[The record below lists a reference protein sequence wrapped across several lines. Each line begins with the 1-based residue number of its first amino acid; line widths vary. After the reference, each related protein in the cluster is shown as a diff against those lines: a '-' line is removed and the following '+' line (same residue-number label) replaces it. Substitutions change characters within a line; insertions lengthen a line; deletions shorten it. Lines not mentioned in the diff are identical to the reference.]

1 MFGRLSKQPQ
11 EAPSAPA
18 GPLDRIGRRTSGE
31 ARTETAAAPADRAA
45 RLASAAAALSE
56 AVEPRLRAMVKAGAP
71 AGEITR
77 QAGQLAQAHFRGNGV
92 LLAPLE
98 LRGYVADVLRPVLPA
113 TSFSAPA
120 ATEAEAP
127 EPVAVP
133 AEAHRA
139 VTTPDLSERSAQAS
153 RLAAARPVEIAA
165 KSDAADRSASRLSR
179 SKVDQARRA
188 VQPGVMTRIDL
199 AAAVSLPR
207 KELVRQLEGLVAE
220 LLVEHRLQLNRPE
233 QDDLVYQ
240 IVNDMMGLGPLE
252 PLLEDEAITDIMI
265 NGPKQ
270 IYVERAGKL
279 DLTSVTFE
287 DNAHL
292 LNICNRIVSRIG
304 RRVDESSPICDARL
318 LDGSRVNIIIPPL
331 AIDGASVSIRK
342 FGKRQ
347 IGFDQMVHQ
356 GNISAA
362 MATVLRIAARCRLN
376 LVVSGGTGSGKTT
389 LLNALSGMIDNGER
403 VVTIEDA
410 AELRMQQP
418 HVVRL
423 ETRPAN
429 LEGNGEVNMRDLV
442 KNALRMRP
450 DRIILGEV
458 RGPEAIDLLQA
469 MNTGHDGSMG
479 TLHCQPPARGPDAAR
494 EHGDHGRGQPAA
506 QGDPQPD
513 RGLAAD
519 DRADQPH
526 ARRRAP
532 HHAHHRGDGH
542 GRRGRHHPGPVHLRV
557 QGRDPRRQACRRLQE
572 LRPAPALPVA
582 RRLLRSRQGADG
594 GDGMNGAGLD
604 LGTVT
609 IVVAIGAGLTFLALC
624 VVFGGFFAERR
635 LRDRLEDIE
644 TRALTGSRS
653 LQMATLRRVER
664 QGRLPTLDRLLWRWF
679 PNASSDPPE
688 AGRRRAPT

>member
-11 EAPSAPA
+11 ESPDAPS
-18 GPLDRIGRRTSGE
+18 GPLDRIGRRTSPE
-31 ARTETAAAPADRAA
+31 ARSDTAAPADRSA
-45 RLASAAAALSE
+45 RLASAAAALNE
-56 AVEPRLRAMVKAGAP
+56 AVEPRLRALIKAGAP
-71 AGEITR
+71 AGEVTR
-77 QAGQLAQAHFRGNGV
+77 QAGLLAQAHFRGNGV

-120 ATEAEAP
+120 APEPEAALPAPTPAAPVEAP
-127 EPVAVP
+127 QAVAP
-133 AEAHRA
+133 
-139 VTTPDLSERSAQAS
+139 PDLSAQAA
-153 RLAAARPVEIAA
+153 RLAAVRPAEPAA
-165 KSDAADRSASRLSR
+165 KPEAADKSASRLSR
-179 SKVDQARRA
+179 SKIDQARRA

-207 KELVRQLEGLVAE
+207 KELVRQLESVVAE

-233 QDDLVYQ
+233 QDDVVYQ

-252 PLLEDEAITDIMI
+252 PLLEDDAITDIMI

-270 IYVERAGKL
+270 IYVERGGKL

-389 LLNALSGMIDNGER
+389 LLNALSGMVDNGER

-410 AELRMQQP
+410 AELRLQQP

-479 TLHCQPPARGPDAAR
+479 TLHANRPR
-494 EHGDHGRGQPAA
+494 E
-506 QGDPQPD
+506 
-513 RGLAAD
+513 
-519 DRADQPH
+519 
-526 ARRRAP
+526 
-532 HHAHHRGDGH
+532 
-542 GRRGRHHPGPVHLRV
+542 
-557 QGRDPRRQACRRLQE
+557 
-572 LRPAPALPVA
+572 AL
-582 RRLLRSRQGADG
+582 
-594 GDGMNGAGLD
+594 
-604 LGTVT
+604 T
-609 IVVAIGAGLTFLALC
+609 
-624 VVFGGFFAERR
+624 
-635 LRDRLEDIE
+635 RLENMVTMGVASLPPKAIR
-644 TRALTGSRS
+644 TQIAGS
-653 LQMATLRRVER
+653 LQMIVQISRMRDGVRRITHITEVMGMEGEVVITQDLFTYEFKGETQDGKLAGAFKSSGLRPHFLSRAAYY
-664 QGRLPTLDRLLWRWF
+664 GLDKVLM
-679 PNASSDPPE
+679 E
-688 AGRRRAPT
+688 AMG

>member
-1 MFGRLSKQPQ
+1 MFGMLNKGS
-11 EAPSAPA
+11 EGEPA
-18 GPLDRIGRRTSGE
+18 AVATTTGPLDRLGRRGTELRTDAAPSPQDRE
-31 ARTETAAAPADRAA
+31 ARLGQAASSLGASVAPK
-45 RLASAAAALSE
+45 
-56 AVEPRLRAMVKAGAP
+56 LRELIGNGTP
-71 AGEITR
+71 HGEITR
-77 QAGQLAQAHFRGNGV
+77 QAGQQAQIHFRQHGV
-92 LLAPLE
+92 MLSPLE
-98 LRGYVADVLRPVLPA
+98 LRGYVAEVLRPLLPA
-113 TSFSAPA
+113 TNFSS
-120 ATEAEAP
+120 P
-127 EPVAVP
+127 EPVAAPPAPVVVTPVAAPEP
-133 AEAHRA
+133 AERKQLEPVANAMGAGLWEDRA
-139 VTTPDLSERSAQAS
+139 QRPDA
-153 RLAAARPVEIAA
+153 VD
-165 KSDAADRSASRLSR
+165 KSSGRLSR
-179 SKVDQARRA
+179 SKVDQARRT
-188 VQPGVMTRIDL
+188 VQPLVMGRIDL

-220 LLVEHRLQLNRPE
+220 LLAEQRIQLNRPE

-270 IYVERAGKL
+270 IYVEKKGKL
-279 DLTSVTFE
+279 ELTSITFE

-318 LDGSRVNIIIPPL
+318 QDGSRVNIIIPPL

-347 IGFDQMVHQ
+347 IGFDQMVQQ

-362 MATVLRIAARCRLN
+362 MATVLRIASRCRLN

-479 TLHCQPPARGPDAAR
+479 TLHANRPREALTRLENMVTMGVSNLPPKAIRSQIAGSLQLIVQISRMRD
-494 EHGDHGRGQPAA
+494 GV
-506 QGDPQPD
+506 
-513 RGLAAD
+513 
-519 DRADQPH
+519 
-526 ARRRAP
+526 RRIT
-532 HHAHHRGDGH
+532 HITEVMGMEGEVVVTQDLFTYEFKGETTDGKLT
-542 GRRGRHHPGPVHLRV
+542 GAFKSSG
-557 QGRDPRRQACRRLQE
+557 
-572 LRPAPALPVA
+572 LRPHFMA
-582 RRLLRSRQGADG
+582 RA
-594 GDGMNGAGLD
+594 AYYGLD
-604 LGTVT
+604 
-609 IVVAIGAGLTFLALC
+609 
-624 VVFGGFFAERR
+624 
-635 LRDRLEDIE
+635 
-644 TRALTGSRS
+644 
-653 LQMATLRRVER
+653 RV
-664 QGRLPTLDRLLWRWF
+664 LM
-679 PNASSDPPE
+679 E
-688 AGRRRAPT
+688 AMG